1 MSAMARKPSKE
12 YMALISLFPLV
23 PIRNRQCF
31 RQARKVLDQLLAR
44 YDEMT
49 SEEGDYFDVL
59 CDLIH
64 KYEQEHFPIERV
76 GPLEMLQYLMEVNN
90 LRQRDLA
97 HLFSSKSNLS
107 EVLSGRR
114 QISKEQAR
122 RLADYFKLSTDA
134 FIGLTNSKA

>member
-1 MSAMARKPSKE
+1 MARKPSKE
-12 YMALISLFPLV
+12 YLTLINQFPLV
-23 PIRNRQCF
+23 PMRNRQHF
-31 RQARKVLDQLLAR
+31 KLARKVLDGLLDR
-44 YDEMT
+44 YEDLT
-49 SEEGDYFDVL
+49 SEENEYFDVL
-59 CDLIH
+59 TDLIY

-76 GPLEMLQYLMEVNN
+76 SPLEMLKYLMEVNN

-134 FIGLTNSKA
+134 FIGLTSTAQ